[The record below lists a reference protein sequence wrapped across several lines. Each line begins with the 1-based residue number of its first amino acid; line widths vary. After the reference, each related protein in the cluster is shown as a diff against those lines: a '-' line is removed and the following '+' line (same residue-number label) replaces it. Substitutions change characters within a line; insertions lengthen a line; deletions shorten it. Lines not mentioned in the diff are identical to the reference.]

1 MERRAAILKKQIEGE
16 IAKKAV
22 SSRHCSMRRLQG
34 KEGCGLVG
42 FGFRV
47 WSLGF
52 RVWMW
57 LLLLLVPSFFVV
69 LVAVAVAVVLVVMSA
84 VEDLPQSPKR

>member
-1 MERRAAILKKQIEGE
+1 
-16 IAKKAV
+16 
-22 SSRHCSMRRLQG
+22 MRRKLFRADTAACADC
-34 KEGCGLVG
+34 KEKRVCGLVG